1 MNKTRP
7 EQSEGMAALSTTR
20 GLSEREARLL
30 RHLASTGKDLF
41 TVSEAQ
47 QALDSGAPYAANILY
62 RLTTKRW
69 LQRIER
75 GKYRLIPLEAGPEAQ
90 WAEHEFRIA
99 ATLASPSLSRSLCS
113 GQASY
118 YLAYAT
124 ALAYYGYT
132 ERALNPIWIATTRYR
147 RSVILDGVAYRFVGL
162 SPAKFFGYT
171 PIQLMENSI
180 AIAER
185 EKALADGFDH
195 PEYCGGVIEAA
206 KGLWYGRDE
215 IDLDRLIA
223 YSRRLGNRSAMKRLG
238 FWLETLGTA
247 EGGKLQ
253 ELEVGDR
260 NYPLLDPTGPHRGD
274 RHARWR
280 LIVNIP
286 ERQLLEWRDN

>member
-1 MNKTRP
+1 MA
-7 EQSEGMAALSTTR
+7 ESGMAR
-20 GLSEREARLL
+20 GLSERESRLL
-30 RHLASTGKDLF
+30 SSLAAKGKYLF
-41 TVSEAQ
+41 TISEAQ
-47 QALDSGAPYAANILY
+47 QVLGSDAPYAANILY

-99 ATLASPSLSRSLCS
+99 ATLASP
-113 GQASY
+113 Y

-132 ERALNPIWIATTRYR
+132 ERALNPIWIATTHPRKPLM
-147 RSVILDGVAYRFVGL
+147 LDGITYRFVSL
-162 SPAKFFGYT
+162 NVRKFFGFTNIQVMDT
-171 PIQLMENSI
+171 PIT
-180 AIAER
+180 IAEP

-215 IDLDRLIA
+215 IDREHLIA
-223 YSRRLGNRSAMKRLG
+223 YSCRLANYSALKRLG
-238 FWLETLGTA
+238 FWWEQLCIVEPGILE
-247 EGGKLQ
+247 
-253 ELEVGDR
+253 ELTRKDH
-260 NYPLLDPTGPHRGD
+260 NYPLLDPTGPRQGRVD
-274 RHARWR
+274 RRWR

-286 ERQLLEWRDN
+286 EEQLLEWREN

>member
-1 MNKTRP
+1 M
-7 EQSEGMAALSTTR
+7 SELKTTR

-30 RHLASTGKDLF
+30 SYLASRGKYLF
-41 TVSEAQ
+41 SMSEAQ
-47 QALDSGAPYAANILY
+47 QALDADAPYAANILY
-62 RLTTKRW
+62 RLTSKRW

-99 ATLASPSLSRSLCS
+99 ATLASP
-113 GQASY
+113 Y

-132 ERALNPIWIATTRYR
+132 ERALNPIWIATKRAR
-147 RSVILDGVAYRFVGL
+147 KPLVLDGITYRFVGL
-162 SPAKFFGYT
+162 NANKFFGFTTIQVMET
-171 PIQLMENSI
+171 PIAM
-180 AIAER
+180 AEP

-215 IDLDRLIA
+215 IDRERLVA
-223 YSRRLGNRSAMKRLG
+223 YGRRLTNRSALKRLG
-238 FWLETLGTA
+238 FWWEQLGMVEPEILEQLVH
-247 EGGKLQ
+247 K
-253 ELEVGDR
+253 DR
-260 NYPLLDPTGPHRGD
+260 NYPLLDPTGPRQGRRD
-274 RHARWR
+274 RRWR

-286 ERQLLEWRDN
+286 EEQLLEWREN

>member
-1 MNKTRP
+1 MS
-7 EQSEGMAALSTTR
+7 Q
-20 GLSEREARLL
+20 
-30 RHLASTGKDLF
+30 
-41 TVSEAQ
+41 AQ
-47 QALDSGAPYAANILY
+47 QALGADAPHTAGILY
-62 RLTTKRW
+62 RLAAKGW

-99 ATLASPSLSRSLCS
+99 ATLSAP
-113 GQASY
+113 Y

-132 ERALNPIWIATTRYR
+132 ERALDPIWIATTRAR
-147 RSVILDGVAYRFVGL
+147 RPVVLDGITYRFVGL
-162 SPAKFFGYT
+162 HARKLFGYT
-171 PIQLMENSI
+171 HIQVLDTPV

-215 IDLDRLIA
+215 VDLEKLVD
-223 YSRRLGNRSAMKRLG
+223 YGRRLANRAALKRLG
-238 FWLETLGTA
+238 FWLEQLKMA
-247 EGGKLQ
+247 EHAKLEQ
-253 ELEVGDR
+253 LAHGDR
-260 NYPLLDPTGPHRGD
+260 NYPLLDPTGLRQGRKD
-274 RHARWR
+274 SRWR

-286 ERQLLEWRDN
+286 DAQLLEWRES